1 MLDDAPLFTVTDLKQ
16 FTYCPRVLFY
26 EQCLPHVRPRTY
38 KMDAGRD
45 AHEAE
50 AKRAARR
57 NLSQYSET
65 TGERF
70 FDVPLTSSRLGLT
83 GIVDEVV
90 RTTEG
95 RLFPVDYKLAK
106 QASPHYRVQLA
117 AYSLLLEDAEGV
129 TVEKGYIY
137 LIPSR
142 QMVEVA
148 ITDSLRQR
156 VVTLLAHMQE
166 MVIHELM
173 PAPAVKPSYCVS
185 CEFRRFC
192 NDV

>member
-1 MLDDAPLFTVTDLKQ
+1 MLDNTPLFTVTDLKQ

-45 AHEAE
+45 AHEIE

-57 NLSQYSET
+57 NLSQYGEM

-70 FDVPLTSSRLGLT
+70 FDVPLTSLELGLT

-90 RTTEG
+90 RTPEG
-95 RLFPVDYKLAK
+95 RLFPIDYKLAK

-117 AYSLLLEDAEGV
+117 AYSLLLEAVENV
-129 TVEKGYIY
+129 VVEKGYIY
-137 LIPSR
+137 LIPLR

-148 ITDSLRQR
+148 ITETLRQR
-156 VVTLLAHMQE
+156 VMTLLAHMRE
-166 MVIHELM
+166 MVMHESM
-173 PAPAVKPSYCVS
+173 PAPAVKPNYCVS

>member
-1 MLDDAPLFTVTDLKQ
+1 MLDDLPLFTVTDLKQ
-16 FTYCPRVLFY
+16 FTYCPRVVFY
-26 EQCLPHVRPRTY
+26 EQCLPRVRPRTY

-45 AHEAE
+45 AHDIE

-57 NLSQYSET
+57 NLSQYGEME
-65 TGERF
+65 GERY
-70 FDVPLTSSRLGLT
+70 FDVALTSVRLGLT

-90 RTTEG
+90 RTGEG
-95 RLFPVDYKLAK
+95 AWFPVDYKLAK

-117 AYSLLLEDAEGV
+117 AYAMLLED
-129 TVEKGYIY
+129 VETIVVDKGFIY
-137 LIPSR
+137 LIPPR
-142 QMVEVA
+142 KMVELP
-148 ITDSLRQR
+148 INSQLRYR
-156 VVTLLAHMQE
+156 VLTLLTHMRE

-173 PAPAVKPSYCVS
+173 PAPAVNPNFCTS